1 VDLDDALVYAAK
13 HELLALIVVRDGHV
27 EAEVYGPGWDGAK
40 PHPLYSGAKSF
51 WGVAAVAAQSD
62 GLLDLD
68 ETVGATFP
76 AWHEDPW
83 RRHVTLRMLLQMT
96 AGVGFGG
103 LGNAV
108 PTYDAA
114 LQTVLKREPL
124 TAFTYSGIP
133 LQIFGAVFAR
143 KLAASG
149 RTPHDYLR
157 ERILDPI
164 GMIIGSWRELADGT
178 NPMPTGAFVAARE
191 WLKYGALIVGGGMFH
206 GKRVIPADALAE
218 CFLPTAIATRYG
230 LGWWLGGPKG
240 SPPDIAYASG
250 AAGQALYVIPSR
262 NLVVVHFSKS
272 TSWDHNAFLR
282 RLLVQHDTALGRGF
296 GF

>member
-1 VDLDDALVYAAK
+1 VNLDEALGYATK
-13 HELLALIVVRDGHV
+13 HELHALIVVRDGHI
-27 EAEVYGPGWDGAK
+27 EAEVYGAGWDGAK

-51 WGVAAVAAQSD
+51 WGIAAALAQHE
-62 GLLDLD
+62 GLLSLD

-76 AWHEDPW
+76 TWQTDPW
-83 RRHVTLRMLLQMT
+83 RARVTLRMLLQMT

-114 LQTVLKREPL
+114 LETMLKREPE

-143 KLAASG
+143 KLEGLSL
-149 RTPHDYLR
+149 TPHAFLR

-164 GMIIGSWRELADGT
+164 GMTIGSWRELSDGT
-178 NPMPTGAFVAARE
+178 NPLPTGAFIGARE
-191 WLKYGALIVGGGMFH
+191 WLKYGALIAGGGVYH
-206 GKRVIPADALAE
+206 GKQIVPSEAVEQCLVPRGVAV
-218 CFLPTAIATRYG
+218 RYG

-240 SPPDIAYASG
+240 APPDIAYASG
-250 AAGQALYVIPSR
+250 AAGQALYIIPSR
-262 NLVVVHFSKS
+262 KLVCVHLSKS

-282 RLLVQHDTALGRGF
+282 RLLA
-296 GF
+296 

>member
-1 VDLDDALVYAAK
+1 VNLESALDYACG
-13 HELLALIVVRDGHV
+13 HELHALIVVRQGHI
-27 EAEVYGPGWDGAK
+27 EAEVYGPGWDGGK

-51 WGVAAVAAQSD
+51 WGIAAALAQCE

-76 AWHEDPW
+76 LWQEDPW
-83 RRHVTLRMLLQMT
+83 RRRVTLRMLLQMT

-108 PTYDAA
+108 PSYAAA
-114 LQTVLKREPL
+114 LQTMLKREPE

-143 KLAASG
+143 KLEVLG
-149 RTPHDYLR
+149 LTPHAFLHA
-157 ERILDPI
+157 RILDPI
-164 GMIIGSWRELADGT
+164 GMTIASWRELNDGT
-178 NPMPTGAFVAARE
+178 NPLPTGAFVGARE
-191 WLKYGALIVGGGMFH
+191 WLKYGALIAGGGIFH
-206 GKRVIPADALAE
+206 GKRIVPSDVIAE
-218 CFLPTAIATRYG
+218 CLKPTDIAPRYG

-240 SPPDIAYASG
+240 APADAAYASG
-250 AAGQALYVIPSR
+250 AAGQALYVIPSL
-262 NLVVVHFSKS
+262 NLVAVHFSKS

-282 RLLVQHDTALGRGF
+282 RLLA
-296 GF
+296 